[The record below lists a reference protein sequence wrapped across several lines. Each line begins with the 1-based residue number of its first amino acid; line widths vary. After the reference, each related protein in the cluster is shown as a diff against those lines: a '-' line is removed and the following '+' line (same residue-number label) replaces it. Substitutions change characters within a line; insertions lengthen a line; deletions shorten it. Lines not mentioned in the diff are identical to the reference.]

1 MEATLR
7 RQMLAC
13 AEACVNNLVRWTEA
27 HPDADLDAREAQVL
41 EQGRLLMTGLLTRVA
56 EAAAPRPPERC
67 PACGSRR
74 PAPMRRQRP
83 RTVLSRCGLL
93 RLSRP
98 LCTCRGCGASWA
110 PLDAVLGL
118 PPYQRLTHGLRQW
131 LVQLGT
137 VLPFRPAARQ
147 LEQLTGLSVGAETIR
162 QHTEAVG
169 QALEATQ
176 QAAVPIVERTREAA
190 EPLDEAPGQ
199 LVVQTDGVMV
209 HFLDGW
215 HEVKLGLV
223 AGVVDGQLVAPS
235 YVAVRASVEQFG
247 PRLLAEAA
255 RRGALEVVDWRS
267 QRLGAGLAVLRPVTL
282 LGDGAVW
289 IWNLAAEHFGE
300 CTEILDFYHASE
312 HIWTLANTFYGAG
325 SANAQRWARRQCWR
339 VQRQGAAPLLR
350 ALNAPKPR
358 QAEARQVLRRERD
371 YFRKN
376 AARMD
381 YPTFRDQGLPIGS
394 GAIESAA
401 SHLVQQR
408 LKRTAGMRWST
419 AGGAALLALCAYD
432 ASGRPLQPLIQPH
445 ALPAAA

>member
-13 AEACVNNLVRWTEA
+13 AEACVNDLVQWTQT

-41 EQGRLLMTGLLTRVA
+41 EQGRLLMRELLTRVA
-56 EAAAPRPPERC
+56 EAATPRLPERC
-67 PACGSRR
+67 PACGRRR
-74 PAPMRRQRP
+74 PAAEVRQRP

-98 LCTCRGCGASWA
+98 LCTCRGCGTSWA
-110 PLDAVLGL
+110 PLDPVLGL
-118 PPYQRLTHGLRQW
+118 QPYQRLTLGLRQW

-137 VLPFRPAARQ
+137 ALPFRQAARQ
-147 LEQLTGLSVGAETIR
+147 LEQLTGLGVGVETIR

-169 QALEATQ
+169 QALEAAQ
-176 QAAVPIVERTREAA
+176 QAAVPQVERTREAA
-190 EPLDEAPGQ
+190 ELLEVAPGQ

-209 HFLDGW
+209 HFRDGW

-255 RRGALEVVDWRS
+255 RRGALEVVAWRS
-267 QRLGAGLAVLRPVTL
+267 RLLGAGLAVLRPVTL

-289 IWNLAAEHFGE
+289 IWHLAAEHFGE
-300 CTEILDFYHASE
+300 RTEILDFYHASE
-312 HIWTLANTFYGAG
+312 HIWTLAHAFYGTG
-325 SANAQRWARRQCWR
+325 SAKAQRWARRQCGR

-350 ALNAPKPR
+350 ALRAAKPR
-358 QAEARQVLRRERD
+358 QAEVREVLRRERD

-376 AARMD
+376 AARME
-381 YPTFRDQGLPIGS
+381 YPTFREQGLPIGS

-419 AGGAALLALCAYD
+419 AGGAALLALRAYD
-432 ASGRPLQPLIQPH
+432 ASGRPLQPLLQAL
-445 ALPAAA
+445 ALPQAA